1 MRIETPDG
9 RSVDIEA
16 TILEGVAAR
25 MRGLIGRPA
34 PAESSGV
41 LLRGKQV
48 HTLGM
53 RYPIDVLHIAGDG
66 TILSVSNLR
75 PWRLSAIRMK
85 ARWILEL
92 RSGEAERLGIP
103 PGSVVVN
110 YGDS

>member
-1 MRIETPDG
+1 MRIETPEG
-9 RSVDIEA
+9 RSIDIEA
-16 TILEGVAAR
+16 IRLEGIAAR

-53 RYPIDVLHIAGDG
+53 RYPIDVLHIARDG
-66 TILSVSNLR
+66 TILNVSNLQ
-75 PWRLSAIRMK
+75 PWKLSPIRMR
-85 ARWILEL
+85 AHWVLEL
-92 RSGEAERLGIP
+92 RSGEAKRLGIG